1 MMRKKAQIEAEHQ
14 KVQAEA
20 AWREAEVE
28 DSLYV
33 LQKSAT
39 AASAEAAVYKAAA
52 EMEEELFRDLHT
64 HFAPTHTVQRTVTAV
79 LR

>member
-14 KVQAEA
+14 KVQA
-20 AWREAEVE
+20 EAEVE

-52 EMEEELFRDLHT
+52 EMEE
-64 HFAPTHTVQRTVTAV
+64 
-79 LR
+79 